1 MKRRM
6 YLDLQFFAEETGGQE
21 QGENETNENE
31 EHNENGNKTEEQF
44 LKEFGVENKEDL
56 LAIINKY
63 REQEDNEKSDLVK
76 ANESLK
82 TALKELAREKEAR
95 IVSDAKVL
103 AISLG
108 AKTELLEDLILIA
121 KSKVTKEKDVKT
133 VLTEIK
139 QSERGKIY
147 FSNEDE
153 GTNETRREAGRRTKK
168 TKKDE
173 EEHNDSR
180 YEGTFA
186 ERMLKGS
193 KKQSKSY
200 FSN

>member
-31 EHNENGNKTEEQF
+31 EQNENGNKTEEQF

-108 AKTELLEDLILIA
+108 AKTELLEDIILIA

-168 TKKDE
+168 IKKDE

-200 FSN
+200 FNN

>member
-31 EHNENGNKTEEQF
+31 EQNENGNKTEEQF

-153 GTNETRREAGRRTKK
+153 GTKETRRGAGRRTKK

>member
-6 YLDLQFFAEETGGQE
+6 YLDLQFFADETGGQE

-31 EHNENGNKTEEQF
+31 EQNENGNKTEEQF

-56 LAIINKY
+56 LAIVNKY

>member
-31 EHNENGNKTEEQF
+31 EQNENGNKTEEQF

-173 EEHNDSR
+173 EENNDSR

>member
-31 EHNENGNKTEEQF
+31 EQNENGNKTEEQF

>member
-21 QGENETNENE
+21 QEENETNENE
-31 EHNENGNKTEEQF
+31 EQNENGNKTEEQF

-173 EEHNDSR
+173 EENNDSR

-200 FSN
+200 FNN